1 MVIFLDGDNVTW
13 TSYTP
18 IDHVQW
24 QISNQGLHGS
34 ALYCCPYTTHTHT
47 CTHCHVSP
55 RVNLFT
61 CTSVHWSVWKPKL
74 HIFPLASDPCGLA
87 FFFSSI
93 FHILCG
99 WNHVATQL
107 FIFFSFIQSILLVS
121 FYFLFVPRHSYELY
135 CSVSCPHIL
144 C

>member
-24 QISNQGLHGS
+24 QISNQGLHGRN
-34 ALYCCPYTTHTHT
+34 LFFRYFYTHTHT

-61 CTSVHWSVWKPKL
+61 CTSVHWGVWKPKL
-74 HIFPLASDPCGLA
+74 HIFPLASDPYGLTLL
-87 FFFSSI
+87 FTSI
-93 FHILCG
+93 FNILCG
-99 WNHVATQL
+99 RNHVATQVFL
-107 FIFFSFIQSILLVS
+107 FLVSFTQYSSVS
-121 FYFLFVPRHSYELY
+121 FYFFI
-135 CSVSCPHIL
+135 CT
-144 C
+144 

>member
-1 MVIFLDGDNVTW
+1 MSSFFTFYFFFLTTSTHVTPSSAIESW
-13 TSYTP
+13 
-18 IDHVQW
+18 
-24 QISNQGLHGS
+24 GS
-34 ALYCCPYTTHTHT
+34 VRQCPLLLSIHYTHTHT

-74 HIFPLASDPCGLA
+74 HIFPLVSDPCGLTV
-87 FFFSSI
+87 FFSSI

-107 FIFFSFIQSILLVS
+107 FIFLVS
-121 FYFLFVPRHSYELY
+121 SSQYSEFHFTFY
-135 CSVSCPHIL
+135 L
-144 C
+144 CLVTLMTYTV